1 MVCFFLS
8 CLFGTR
14 GRNLKS
20 IFFFF
25 SFLLF
30 FKTENHA
37 SQCNLRWVSQSGE
50 HGNWEGFQTLTQIQV
65 CSHHPGLLYCF
76 TNFPSCSRSGGCHA
90 VGPGAPPA
98 AQRELWPAK
107 AHSLPHSTGK
117 LQEYRF
123 PSHTDAWQKASQ
135 YCKVIILV
143 K

>member
-107 AHSLPHSTGK
+107 AHTACPTALESFKSTDFRVILMRGK
-117 LQEYRF
+117 K
-123 PSHTDAWQKASQ
+123 HHN
-135 YCKVIILV
+135 IV